1 MNEALILKQQI
12 KALTRIITRSCIAP
26 CSPRRSCIANLC
38 KLCFNAWGEDPVALA
53 EPVPGSP
60 ETGEETAYPHTPTE
74 SGDVEMLAEELD
86 LGRFL
91 EHKEELLEEKI
102 EEDQVQSPEYE
113 PFSLVSPADA
123 EAVLM
128 RMRVVS
134 F

>member
-60 ETGEETAYPHTPTE
+60 EAFPHTPTE
-74 SGDVEMLAEELD
+74 SGDVELMAEELD
-86 LGRFL
+86 LVRFV
-91 EHKEELLEEKI
+91 ENKEELLDEKI